1 MAAQVLN
8 LVAPSVKGVLVTA
21 GGRGAGYAF
30 RSLYNREFLS
40 GYVPVLKVDVQDTTG
55 AGDAFLAGFLYGFMK
70 VPPSSACCRPDF
82 YGAGVELVLSL
93 QGIQCLVV
101 SCLLGKQLCK

>member
-1 MAAQVLN
+1 MQVLN
-8 LVAPSVKGVLVTA
+8 LVAPSVQGVLVTA

-55 AGDAFLAGFLYGFMK
+55 AGDAFLAGFLFGFMK
-70 VPPSSACCRPDF
+70 VQYLCQAP
-82 YGAGVELVLSL
+82 GASRWGECWAVRTLHSR
-93 QGIQCLVV
+93 
-101 SCLLGKQLCK
+101 